1 MAEEMVSAES
11 EKGPV
16 VIVSYFESSIS
27 FTNLI
32 MVVFWRPILVAAT

>member
-1 MAEEMVSAES
+1 MAEKMVSAEA

-27 FTNLI
+27 FTNL
-32 MVVFWRPILVAAT
+32 MVVFWRLILVAAT